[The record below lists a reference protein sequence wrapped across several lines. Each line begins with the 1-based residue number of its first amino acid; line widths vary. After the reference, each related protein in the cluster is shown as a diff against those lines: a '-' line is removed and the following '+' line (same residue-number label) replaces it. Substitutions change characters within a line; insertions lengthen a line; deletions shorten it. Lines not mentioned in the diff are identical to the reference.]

1 MMYPPPTQAR
11 SRSSER
17 KFLIAFDDL
26 LRVNG
31 YENTSIDDIA
41 DRAGLT
47 RDAFLKRFG
56 SKEQAAIVL
65 FARYCDQ
72 VMSVM
77 NDFQAQLP
85 QHTDLH
91 LVLREMSQQF
101 EAVLQMHLAA
111 NRAMNEH
118 FHKRL
123 EVHEL
128 TKKIFKAAVELMRA
142 VQLRFLDVSHY
153 TEAGAWN
160 ATQILVTVS
169 YNYLLRAMPALP
181 EDHGKRHKLIA
192 DLLEVALKR

>member
-1 MMYPPPTQAR
+1 MMYRPPTQAR

-17 KFLIAFDDL
+17 KFLIALDDL

-31 YENTSIDDIA
+31 YENTTIDDIA

-56 SKEQAAIVL
+56 SKEQATIVL

-85 QHTDLH
+85 QHADLH
-91 LVLREMSQQF
+91 FVLREMSQQF
-101 EAVLQMHLAA
+101 EAVLQMHLSA

-118 FHKRL
+118 F
-123 EVHEL
+123 
-128 TKKIFKAAVELMRA
+128 
-142 VQLRFLDVSHY
+142 
-153 TEAGAWN
+153 
-160 ATQILVTVS
+160 
-169 YNYLLRAMPALP
+169 
-181 EDHGKRHKLIA
+181 
-192 DLLEVALKR
+192 